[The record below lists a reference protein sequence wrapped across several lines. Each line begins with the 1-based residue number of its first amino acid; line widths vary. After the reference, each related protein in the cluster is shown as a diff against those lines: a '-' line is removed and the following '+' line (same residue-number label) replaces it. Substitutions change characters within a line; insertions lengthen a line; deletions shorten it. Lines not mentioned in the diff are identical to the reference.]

1 MYLRIIRGMV
11 LVFLVLSGIVFSP
24 DFDLDVDDDG
34 ETKALT
40 DGLIT
45 LPYLFGDSDASLLA
59 DVAVPNAERSTS
71 EEILRYLDTNRAK
84 LDVDGDGSAEAL
96 TDGILIHRD
105 LFGIS
110 GDPLIQGS
118 ISSNATRNMG
128 REVTYYISSIK
139 DSDNDGVN
147 DSSDAFILDPGEY
160 VDTDGDGI
168 GDNTDTNN
176 NPGAVSGFSQRV
188 SRDLRIDNKKD
199 GLALIDRA
207 SATIDRASATSALMV
222 ANKSIDEQVSEI
234 EIVRFCNSQDGSLVE
249 CKAKLL
255 FTPQAANSCDPSV
268 RYSAKENL
276 SGLEY
281 ALPDVSAQN
290 VGYMENVYGTSYM
303 YGQSGK
309 LLFNPAIVFSDEAFF
324 LGKKVADGQVGGKI
338 LIDREDFA
346 VNNHGTVNSDVY
358 LYDDGTNG
366 DAVAGDGFYTSA
378 CVFHTGAAA
387 FFEGDNSTDSIL
399 NLGDLQIL
407 NPNLRGSEEIF
418 HVSENILATTGGF
431 FAEIGYD
438 FTHTNNNN
446 LPLTNNPWDF
456 CEACK
461 SVLPLLGDKA
471 NIITLTPRDWSSKAW
486 MLRLNDHAR
495 GAGFYYSELDP
506 NYVFPA
512 MNYDSR
518 PLSDGNNHLEIRAV
532 INVAGPDFA
541 AFEHEFEH
549 ALFGQAGDEFPN
561 KDYAINSQDG
571 MHLDSDVTANSTLQG
586 PFKIRNPD
594 GEGYRA
600 VKWQNDQES
609 DIYDTQLRR
618 VGDSFR
624 VVPLDYD
631 TKTSDLFL
639 YMAGL
644 KTKEQVTDTYYK
656 LANPSLEG
664 CTEDGND
671 YICND
676 QSEVLAEQV
685 YTFGIDDWIAK
696 YGEWS
701 YAYGDIPDV
710 YNVAIINFSDR
721 GHSEAEII
729 YSSNYSRFIASQGET
744 LQQIADIRGNK
755 RTLDY
760 LHSGLLD
767 LNVNAVDML
776 IHSPDYFALTKSEP
790 NESRKFIYVQDVEA
804 YKELYI
810 AALKITTL
818 NDDGSI
824 CYGCP
829 YEEDDMNQAV
839 VILSSAINLVDELAH
854 AYFTRG
860 LYYYHLGRFK
870 EALADANAAAER
882 IHNQFPVLTSSYSGL
897 SSYMAILALRVS
909 INGELGDQNLVDED
923 TKNIAKYAVAR
934 AWQTIDAYIAL
945 INAEVNNV
953 CQIKPVNGYYDKS
966 IYLDPN
972 STCTF
977 TNISLDESAEI
988 QYVVDGALWRVTQ
1001 SFYRIGTYF
1010 DDLALLDSPKEDQLA
1025 ALKKSID
1032 AYSQGIQY
1040 DTAGSSWFYK
1050 FLLRNIY
1057 RAYGELAN
1065 VERFPTLTPEE
1076 VEYAQNQSAYYAEQE
1091 AQLNEQCLEKW
1102 TGTFYA
1108 KYCGV

>member
-1 MYLRIIRGMV
+1 MYLRITIGMV
-11 LVFLVLSGIVFSP
+11 LVFLVFSGITFSA

-45 LPYLFGDSDASLLA
+45 LRYLFGYSDSSLLT
-59 DVAVPNAERSTS
+59 DVAVPNAERSSS
-71 EEILRYLDTNRAK
+71 EEILSYLDINRAR

-96 TDGILIHRD
+96 TDGILILRD
-105 LFGIS
+105 LFGLS

-118 ISSNATRNMG
+118 VSSNATRNIG
-128 REVTYYISSIK
+128 REVTDYISSIK

-147 DSSDAFILDPGEY
+147 DSSDAFIHNPAEY

-176 NPGAVSGFSQRV
+176 NPGAVSGFSNRV
-188 SRDLRIDNKKD
+188 SRDLRIDFNK
-199 GLALIDRA
+199 GRSLPLMDRA
-207 SATIDRASATSALMV
+207 SATNALML
-222 ANKSIDEQVSEI
+222 ASNITGQEVSEG
-234 EIVRFCNSQDGSLVE
+234 EIVRFCDGENSSLVD
-249 CKAKLL
+249 CKSKLL
-255 FTPQAANSCDPSV
+255 FTPQPVDSCDPSV
-268 RYSAKENL
+268 RYSARENI
-276 SGLEY
+276 SGLDF
-281 ALPDVSAQN
+281 ALPAVGTQN
-290 VGYMENVYGTSYM
+290 VNYLESAYGTSYM

-309 LLFNPAIVFSDEAFF
+309 LLFNPAIVFPDEAFF
-324 LGKKVADGQVGGKI
+324 VGQKVTDGQLGGKI
-338 LIDREDFA
+338 LIDREEFA
-346 VNNHGTVNSDVY
+346 VNNNGTVNSDVY

-366 DAVAGDGFYTSA
+366 DAVANDGFYTSA
-378 CVFHTGAAA
+378 CVFHTGAAT
-387 FFEGDNSTDSIL
+387 FFEGDNSSGSIRD
-399 NLGDLQIL
+399 LGDLHIL

-418 HVSENILATTGGF
+418 HVSENVLATTGGF
-431 FAEIGYD
+431 FVEIGYD
-438 FTHTNNNN
+438 FTHSNNNN
-446 LPLTNNPWDF
+446 ITLTNNPWLY

-461 SVLPLLGDKA
+461 RVLTLLGDQT
-471 NIITLTPRDWSSKAW
+471 NIITLTPRDWSSRGW

-518 PLSDGNNHLEIRAV
+518 PLSDGKNHLEIRAI
-532 INVAGPDFA
+532 INVVGPDLD
-541 AFEHEFEH
+541 AFTHEFEH

-561 KDYAINSQDG
+561 KDHAINSQDG
-571 MHLDSDVTANSTLQG
+571 MHLDSDVTANNNLQG
-586 PFKIRNPD
+586 SFKIRNPD
-594 GEGYRA
+594 GEGYRG
-600 VKWQNDQES
+600 VKWQNEDS
-609 DIYDTQLRR
+609 GIYDTQLRR
-618 VGDSFR
+618 VGDTFR
-624 VVPLDYD
+624 VVPMDYD

-656 LANPSLEG
+656 LANPYLEG

-676 QSEVLAEQV
+676 KSEVLAEQI
-685 YTFGIDDWIAK
+685 YTFDIDDWIAK

-701 YAYGDIPDV
+701 YAYGDIPDL

-729 YSSNYSRFIASQGET
+729 YSSNYSRFHASQGET
-744 LQQIADIRGNK
+744 LAQIADLRGNN
-755 RTLDY
+755 RTLDF

-790 NESRKFIYVQDVEA
+790 NEIIKTIYVQDVEA
-804 YKELYI
+804 YKELYF

-824 CYGCP
+824 CFGSVYGCP
-829 YEEDDMNQAV
+829 YEVDDMNQAIV
-839 VILSSAINLVDELAH
+839 VFSSAINLVDELPH

-860 LYYYHLGRFK
+860 EYYYYLGRFE
-870 EALADANAAAER
+870 EALSDANAAIAR
-882 IHNQFPVLTSSYSGL
+882 IRNQFPGLTDYSAL
-897 SSYMAILALRVS
+897 SGYIAALTLRVG
-909 INGELGDQNLVDED
+909 INQQLGDQDLADED
-923 TKNIAKYAVAR
+923 TKNIAKYATVR
-934 AWQTIDAYIAL
+934 AWQSINSYLTL
-945 INAEVNNV
+945 INGELNNV
-953 CQIKPVNGYYDKS
+953 CHIKPVNGYYDKS
-966 IYLDPN
+966 IYSDPN

-977 TNISLDESAEI
+977 DNISLDQSAEI
-988 QYVVDGALWRVTQ
+988 QYVVDSALWDVTE

-1010 DDLALLDSPKEDQLA
+1010 ENLALLDSPKEDQLA
-1025 ALKKSID
+1025 AIRQSID
-1032 AYSQGIQY
+1032 AFSQGIQY

-1057 RAYGELAN
+1057 RAWDNLGDY
-1065 VERFPTLTPEE
+1065 VRFPTLTPEE
-1076 VEYAQNQSAYYAEQE
+1076 VEHARTQSAYYFEQE
-1091 AQLNEQCLEKW
+1091 AKLIEQCLAKW
-1102 TGTFYA
+1102 TGTYFEQ
-1108 KYCGV
+1108 YCGA